1 MNFPSTCLPLL
12 LPFLIFFS
20 LEIDLF
26 TLRDVQLNKITLVGI
41 FMCKKK
47 KVYLVSQEKVS
58 FWIMILVFGTKN
70 QDDSKLDF
78 HYTHM
83 SFWILYSS
91 WEHMLNIINKRIRHL
106 NFNITYQA
114 SLLET
119 KWRTSIIKCSPCW
132 MNF

>member
-1 MNFPSTCLPLL
+1 MNFLSTCLPLL

-26 TLRDVQLNKITLVGI
+26 TLRDVQLYKITLVGI

-47 KVYLVSQEKVS
+47 KVSLVSQEKVS

-78 HYTHM
+78 HYIHM
-83 SFWILYSS
+83 SF
-91 WEHMLNIINKRIRHL
+91 
-106 NFNITYQA
+106 
-114 SLLET
+114 
-119 KWRTSIIKCSPCW
+119 
-132 MNF
+132 